1 MTWNALTPERV
12 VELVQYWI
20 SQDWPLTSDKV
31 PAAMAGVGWVMGED
45 GRWQADSVPLA
56 RQNLSAV
63 AGYEEKGLDHIS
75 WNVTDVVREG
85 SVERDGFMN
94 DAYAGYVKAFGK
106 LWGKPRRLRRKEFV
120 ASHWDVSNGC
130 RVKVMNRHSA
140 VSVYINS
147 PRYAQ
152 VLRNLERR

>member
-1 MTWNALTPERV
+1 
-12 VELVQYWI
+12 
-20 SQDWPLTSDKV
+20 
-31 PAAMAGVGWVMGED
+31 MGED
-45 GRWQADSVPLA
+45 GRWQADSIPLA

-75 WNVTDVVREG
+75 WNVTDVVRED

-94 DAYAGYVKAFGK
+94 DAYVGCVKAFGD

-147 PRYAQ
+147 PRYGQ
-152 VLRNLERR
+152 VLRNSERR